1 MSSMK
6 KRILIFST
14 AYFPLI
20 GGAEVAVKE
29 ITGRINDFEFVMVS
43 PRLRKDLP
51 ETEQMDNLTIHRIG
65 RGNNFDKFRLFLQG
79 PKYAKSLGEFGAI
92 WSIMASYAGFTALR
106 YKKENKQVPFLL
118 TLQEGDTK
126 AHIYSRAWFVWPYFK
141 QIFKKADRIQAI
153 SKYLA
158 DWAREMGA
166 KAPIDIVP
174 NGVDVERFQ
183 DTCLPAGMAR
193 NKIQTDEKDIITVSR
208 LVDKNG
214 VEDLIKAMA
223 FLSENVHLIILGDGE
238 LKGHL
243 EEVSKNNNLN
253 KRIHFAGNVA
263 PKEVYNYL
271 AKADVFCRPSLSE
284 GLGNAFLEAMSVGLP
299 VVATKVGGIPDF
311 LVDGETGWFC
321 EVKDPRS
328 IAEKIKYILDEKNK
342 EEVLRVMENAKKM
355 VKEKYGWE
363 LVAQKMER
371 IFNLLVFGGKSEK

>member
-1 MSSMK
+1 MK

-43 PRLRKDLP
+43 PRLRKDLL
-51 ETEQMDNLTIHRIG
+51 ETEQIGNLTIHRIG
-65 RGNNFDKFRLFLQG
+65 RGNNFDKFRIIFQG
-79 PKYAKSLGEFGAI
+79 PKYAKSLGKFDI
-92 WSIMASYAGFTALR
+92 VWSIMASFAGFASLR
-106 YKKENKQVPFLL
+106 YKRQNKDIPFLL

-126 AHIYSRAWFVWPYFK
+126 AHIYSRVWFIWPYFK
-141 QIFKKADRIQAI
+141 QIFKLADRIQAI

-174 NGVDVERFQ
+174 NGVDLSEIVGNGQ
-183 DTCLPAGMAR
+183 R
-193 NKIQTDEKDIITVSR
+193 NDCGHIKVITTSR
-208 LVDKNG
+208 LVEKNG

-238 LKGHL
+238 LKEHL
-243 EEVSKNNNLN
+243 EEVSKNNNLD
-253 KRIHFAGNVA
+253 KRVHFVGNVA

-284 GLGNAFLEAMSVGLP
+284 GLGNAFLEAMLSGLP